1 MDDLTAVREFEA
13 DVAPLTDDARFAA
26 RARLRRA
33 IVRDGRP
40 DALSRRLMLRVA
52 VVGTATAAVAG
63 GVVMAGQH
71 DGGGGTDASRMATL
85 SAAELLHKAAA
96 RSRADSAGTP
106 VPRDDQYAYTKMFIT
121 RTYVKGGKR
130 RTWTDESWMSV
141 DGSKPSR
148 RQEHGKVHRDPPL
161 GKHEVRWPPT
171 EYAKLAEWPTD
182 PDELLDRLRMGL
194 SADDKSAK
202 ASAGSDEVH
211 ESPMS
216 QDDIDGVAFA
226 NAVQFFVVPR
236 IMPPGLEAATF
247 EAVARIPG
255 IRIDRQVVDG
265 LGRKGVAVSYPK
277 FDFAFIFDATS
288 YAYAGLRVKGS
299 TADLVDGEFKHRDWY
314 HEMRAREELGVVDR
328 IGQRP

>member
-13 DVAPLTDDARFAA
+13 DVAPLTGDARFAA

-33 IVRDGRP
+33 IVREGRP
-40 DALSRRLMLRVA
+40 GDLSRRLMLRVA

-63 GVVMAGQH
+63 GAVVAGRH
-71 DGGGGTDASRMATL
+71 HGDGGADGSRMGTL

-106 VPRDDQYAYTKMFIT
+106 IPRDDQYVYTKMFIT

-148 RQEHGKVHRDPPL
+148 RQEYGKVHRDPPL
-161 GKHEVRWPPT
+161 GKHQVMWPPT
-171 EYAKLAEWPTD
+171 EYAELAQWPTE
-182 PDELLDRLRMGL
+182 PDELLQRLRMGKGG
-194 SADDKSAK
+194 DDR
-202 ASAGSDEVH
+202 
-211 ESPMS
+211 M
-216 QDDIDGVAFA
+216 AFV

-236 IMPPGLEAATF
+236 AMPPGLEAATF
-247 EAVARIPG
+247 EAVALIPG
-255 IRIDRQVVDG
+255 VRTDREAVDA
-265 LGRKGVAVSYPK
+265 LGRQGVAVSYPT
-277 FDFAFIFDATS
+277 FDFAFLFDTKT
-288 YAYAGLRVKGS
+288 YAYLGLN
-299 TADLVDGEFKHRDWY
+299 VDGGTGEMVDGRMRLRDRY
-314 HEMRAREELGVVDR
+314 HELRARQETGVVDR

>member
-33 IVRDGRP
+33 IWREGRP
-40 DALSRRLMLRVA
+40 GDLPRRLMLRVA

-63 GVVMAGQH
+63 GVLVAGRH
-71 DGGGGTDASRMATL
+71 DGGEGADAPRMGTL

-96 RSRADSAGTP
+96 RSRADGTGTP
-106 VPRDDQYAYTKMFIT
+106 VPRDDQYVYSKMFVT

-130 RTWTDESWMSV
+130 RIWTDESWMSV

-148 RQEHGKVHRDPPL
+148 RQEYGKVHRDPPL
-161 GKHEVRWPPT
+161 GEHQVMWPPT
-171 EYAKLAEWPTD
+171 RYAQLAQWPTQ
-182 PDELLDRLRMGL
+182 PDELLDRLRMGM
-194 SADDKSAK
+194 STDDKK
-202 ASAGSDEVH
+202 ADLSVGSGEAR
-211 ESPMS
+211 ERPMR
-216 QDDIDGVAFA
+216 QEDIDSVAFA

-247 EAVARIPG
+247 EAVARIHG
-255 IRIDRQVVDG
+255 IRIDRDALDG

-277 FDFAFIFDATS
+277 FDFAFIFDATD
-288 YAYAGLRVKGS
+288 YTYLGLRLKGS
-299 TADLVDGEFKHRDWY
+299 TADLVDGKFKHRDWY
-314 HEMRAREELGVVDR
+314 HELRAREELGVVDR

>member
-1 MDDLTAVREFEA
+1 MDDLTVVREFEA
-13 DVAPLTDDARFAA
+13 DVAPLTDDARTAA

-40 DALSRRLMLRVA
+40 GALSRRLMIRVA
-52 VVGTATAAVAG
+52 VAGTATAAVAG
-63 GVVMAGQH
+63 GVVVTGRH
-71 DGGGGTDASRMATL
+71 GDGGGTDAPRIATL

-106 VPRDDQYAYTKMFIT
+106 VPRDDQYVYTKMFVA
-121 RTYVKGGKR
+121 RTYVNGGRR

-148 RQEHGKVHRDPPL
+148 RQEYGKVHRDPPL
-161 GKHEVRWPPT
+161 GRHEVRWPPT

-182 PDELLDRLRMGL
+182 PDRLLDTLRMGL
-194 SADDKSAK
+194 GPGGRSAEATV
-202 ASAGSDEVH
+202 GSDEVH
-211 ESPMS
+211 VAPMG
-216 QDDIDGVAFA
+216 QDKIDRMAFV
-226 NAVQFFVVPR
+226 NAVQLFVVPR

-255 IRIDRQVVDG
+255 IRIDREAVDG
-265 LGRKGVAVSYPK
+265 LGRKAVAVSYPE
-277 FDFAFIFDATS
+277 FDFAFLFDATD
-288 YAYAGLRVKGS
+288 YTYLGLRLKGS
-299 TADLVDGEFKHRDWY
+299 TADLVDGKFKHRDRY
-314 HEMRAREELGVVDR
+314 HELRAREQLGVVDR

>member
-33 IVRDGRP
+33 MVREGRP
-40 DALSRRLMLRVA
+40 GALSRRIVLRVA
-52 VVGTATAAVAG
+52 VAGTAAAAVAG
-63 GVVMAGQH
+63 GVVVANRR
-71 DGGGGTDASRMATL
+71 DGDGSREGDAPQMATL
-85 SAAELLHKAAA
+85 SAAQLLSRAAD

-106 VPRDDQYAYTKMFIT
+106 VPRNDQYVYTKTYIT
-121 RTYVKGGKR
+121 RTYVEGGKR
-130 RTWTDESWMSV
+130 RTWTDESWISV

-148 RQEHGKVHRDPPL
+148 RQEYGKVHHDPPL
-161 GKHEVRWPPT
+161 GKHEVMWPPT
-171 EYAKLAEWPTD
+171 EYAELAKWPTD
-182 PDELLDRLRMGL
+182 PDELLKWLRMGGQ
-194 SADDKSAK
+194 D
-202 ASAGSDEVH
+202 
-211 ESPMS
+211 S
-216 QDDIDGVAFA
+216 QDMMAFA

-255 IRIDRQVVDG
+255 IRIDRQAVDG

-277 FDFAFIFDATS
+277 FDFAFIFDATD
-288 YAYAGLRVKGS
+288 YTYLGLRLKGS
-299 TADLVDGEFKHRDWY
+299 TADLVDGKFKHRDRY

>member
-1 MDDLTAVREFEA
+1 MDDLTVVREFEA

-33 IVRDGRP
+33 VVREGRP
-40 DALSRRLMLRVA
+40 GALSRRLMLRVA

-63 GVVMAGQH
+63 GVVVAGRH
-71 DGGGGTDASRMATL
+71 DGGGGADASRMATL

-106 VPRDDQYAYTKMFIT
+106 VPRDDQYVYTKMFIT
-121 RTYVKGGKR
+121 RTYVEGGKR

-141 DGSKPSR
+141 DGSRPSR
-148 RQEHGKVHRDPPL
+148 RQEYGKVHHDPPL
-161 GKHEVRWPPT
+161 GKHEVMWPPT
-171 EYAKLAEWPTD
+171 EYAELAEWPTD
-182 PDELLDRLRMGL
+182 PDKLLDRLRMGL

-202 ASAGSDEVH
+202 ASVGSGKVH
-211 ESPMS
+211 ASPMG
-216 QDDIDGVAFA
+216 QDDIDGMAFA

-247 EAVARIPG
+247 EAVARIRG
-255 IRIDRQVVDG
+255 IRIDREAVDG

-277 FDFAFIFDATS
+277 FDFAFIFDATD
-288 YAYAGLRVKGS
+288 YTYLGLRLKGS
-299 TADLVDGEFKHRDWY
+299 TADLVDGEFRHRDRY